1 MSVVDIAK
9 QTGFSHE
16 TVRQFLRRYS
26 IPIRQG
32 RQTAHHITRR
42 ELVDLRQ
49 RGYTQA
55 QIAERLGCSRS
66 TVTERCTDT
75 DCPDVDLQRRQHG
88 GRYVVSRPGRH
99 PAFR

>member
-16 TVRQFLRRYS
+16 TVRRFLLRYG

-55 QIAERLGCSRS
+55 QIAEGLGCSRS
-66 TVTERCTDT
+66 TVNRGCTDT
-75 DCPDVDLQRRQHG
+75 DCPDVDLQRQHG